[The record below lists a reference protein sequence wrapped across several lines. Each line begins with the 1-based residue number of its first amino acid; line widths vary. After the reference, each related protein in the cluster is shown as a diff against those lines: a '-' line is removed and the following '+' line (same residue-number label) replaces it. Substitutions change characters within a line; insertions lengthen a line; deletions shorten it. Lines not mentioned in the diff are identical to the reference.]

1 LATPKTKE
9 EALRQMSRM
18 WVAFVISIPLYV
30 WAGEM
35 KTGFTW
41 LNFHN
46 AGKTFVILA
55 ILSLIQFSW
64 FRRKRYSSALALV
77 RKQPE
82 NIDAVRR
89 WMNSWIVLLCLAE
102 SVTVFGFFFR
112 VGDKTLEQSLPFYAV
127 GALLILWL
135 WPRQVWPSAT

>member
-1 LATPKTKE
+1 VGR
-9 EALRQMSRM
+9 LRYFDSTLCLGRRDED
-18 WVAFVISIPLYV
+18 WLYV
-30 WAGEM
+30 AEFSQCR
-35 KTGFTW
+35 KDVRD
-41 LNFHN
+41 LSD
-46 AGKTFVILA
+46 
-55 ILSLIQFSW
+55 LSLIQFSW

-77 RKQPE
+77 REQPE